1 MKKFLSLA
9 MMLVLVLSLT
19 FSALAAEPTLDARV
33 EKGTGN
39 TNSLYIT
46 VNGTEYGPITIN
58 NNADGVYE
66 VGGYKVF
73 VATQGN
79 VKTDIYV
86 VYDGPS
92 DPTIVGERTVT
103 TTTFDGYATSFDF
116 LANQKYQKGPSAN
129 YLTAKITETYTVNV
143 KVYDVYSDGAET
155 LREESSSTSTI
166 SIEGK
171 SNAMPNGA
179 KNNYVPTFS
188 GGLEGYAVSV
198 TYIGNGNKYSV
209 NVTSAPAHDPVVVDT
224 GVVYF

>member
-19 FSALAAEPTLDARV
+19 FSALAAEPTLNVWV
-33 EKGTGN
+33 ERD
-39 TNSLYIT
+39 
-46 VNGTEYGPITIN
+46 NGN
-58 NNADGVYE
+58 NNTLNIS
-66 VGGYKVF
+66 VGGVIYTFSIGNNSDAVYQVGDYKVH
-73 VATQGN
+73 VETYGN
-79 VKTDIYV
+79 DKIGAFYY

-143 KVYDVYSDGAET
+143 KVYDVWSDGAET

-179 KNNYVPTFS
+179 KSNYVPTFS